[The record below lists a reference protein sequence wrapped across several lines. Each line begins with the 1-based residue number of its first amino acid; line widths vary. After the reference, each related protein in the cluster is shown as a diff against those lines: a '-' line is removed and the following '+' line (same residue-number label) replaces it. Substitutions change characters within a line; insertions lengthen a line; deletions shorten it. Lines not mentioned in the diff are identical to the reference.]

1 MRSSIKRWV
10 WRASLCTLKWLYQTN
25 SSSSKI
31 KGTSLRLVM
40 CVESIF
46 DLCSQ
51 DGQLI
56 ECGCCCGEFAFEEMT
71 QCTDGHLF
79 CKECLV
85 KYAQEAV
92 FGSGRVSHL
101 FRLSS
106 LWGYLYLLNCITG
119 NCVLSWPLWCHYV
132 FRHYAPCSCFVLM
145 FKKFPCLLVSFCP
158 VLFRCFPI
166 HLPSEFNFHSNN
178 PKQKRYCLY
187 SPWLLHKKWDTTIS
201 QKSSGIIGLQ
211 VFNIWCLMAWSSYSV
226 FKHILYHSKVCGQ

>member
-1 MRSSIKRWV
+1 MFSHFQHEDFLLALQVNEEQYQKVGVKSQ
-10 WRASLCTLKWLYQTN
+10 LCTLKWLYQTN

-145 FKKFPCLLVSFCP
+145 FKKIPVSFG
-158 VLFRCFPI
+158 FI
-166 HLPSEFNFHSNN
+166 LPCAF
-178 PKQKRYCLY
+178 
-187 SPWLLHKKWDTTIS
+187 
-201 QKSSGIIGLQ
+201 
-211 VFNIWCLMAWSSYSV
+211 
-226 FKHILYHSKVCGQ
+226 

>member
-1 MRSSIKRWV
+1 MKVILSLFTVENYCIKQTVPALNQRDLAQTCDVCWKHV
-10 WRASLCTLKWLYQTN
+10 TFLTCALRTGSWL
-25 SSSSKI
+25 S
-31 KGTSLRLVM
+31 VAAA
-40 CVESIF
+40 VE
-46 DLCSQ
+46 
-51 DGQLI
+51 
-56 ECGCCCGEFAFEEMT
+56 EFAFEEMT

-106 LWGYLYLLNCITG
+106 LWGYLYLLKCITG
-119 NCVLSWPLWCHYV
+119 NCV
-132 FRHYAPCSCFVLM
+132 CSHDLYDVTMFSGLMHRVHVL
-145 FKKFPCLLVSFCP
+145 FSCLKKFPCILVSFCP

-187 SPWLLHKKWDTTIS
+187 SPWLLRKKWDTTIS
-201 QKSSGIIGLQ
+201 QKESSGINWFPGIKY
-211 VFNIWCLMAWSSYSV
+211 LMSNGV
-226 FKHILYHSKVCGQ
+226 